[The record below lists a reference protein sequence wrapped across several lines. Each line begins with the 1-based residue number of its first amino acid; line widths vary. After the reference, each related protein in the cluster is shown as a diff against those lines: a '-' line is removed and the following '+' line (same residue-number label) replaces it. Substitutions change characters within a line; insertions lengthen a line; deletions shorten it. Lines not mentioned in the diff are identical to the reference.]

1 MRFHSLILILTAI
14 SIRTAVAQEFVP
26 PRPPPLDPATDFEDM
41 EEDMME
47 MGDEGLRPPPPP
59 PMGSGT
65 AAPPEI
71 RPSVTGSPG
80 GSAFS
85 SGMKDVKLKFQVVDE
100 YWEKGK
106 KRGRGKKI
114 RVSGN

>member
-1 MRFHSLILILTAI
+1 MVFRSLLLIL
-14 SIRTAVAQEFVP
+14 AVFSVGVARAQEFVP

-47 MGDEGLRPPPPP
+47 MGDEGYRPPPPP
-59 PMGSGT
+59 PPPGGT
-65 AAPPEI
+65 ATMPPPEI
-71 RPSVTGSPG
+71 RPPVG
-80 GSAFS
+80 GNGFT
-85 SGMKDVKLKFQVVDE
+85 SGMKDVKLKFKLVDE

-114 RVSGN
+114 RVSGS